1 MPDSND
7 SYEVGYARPPRQTRF
22 VKGQSGNPKG
32 RPKGSQNL
40 ATVLAK
46 VGRERVR
53 VTGKGGSRSISK
65 LEASLIQLSN
75 RAASGELRAIRE
87 FVYLVKSLQDA
98 EQSSPTVAVP
108 HERDRAVMASI
119 IERIRQ
125 SETPE
130 TEVPKAK
137 VSPQGEE

>member
-1 MPDSND
+1 
-7 SYEVGYARPPRQTRF
+7 
-22 VKGQSGNPKG
+22 
-32 RPKGSQNL
+32 
-40 ATVLAK
+40 LAK